1 MIKTLEN
8 SERIRI
14 LENNFS
20 GHLGYIWQQ
29 NPFVVPITYFFNK
42 ESKSIIGYSGDGHK
56 IRAMRKNP
64 TVSFAVEEVESLM
77 KWRSVAVR
85 GKFEEIK
92 GGDAKYI
99 LHKFVEG
106 VKDIITE
113 KGENRPSGLDEFTS
127 KINSEVISV
136 VFKIRIEEIS
146 GKIRE
151 D

>member
-1 MIKTLEN
+1 MIKNLES

-14 LENNFS
+14 LENNYV

-29 NPFVVPITYFFNK
+29 SPFVVPITFFYDGEN
-42 ESKSIIGYSGDGHK
+42 KSIIGYSGDGHK
-56 IRAMRKNP
+56 IKAMRKNP
-64 TVSFAVEEVESLM
+64 TVSMAVEEVESVT
-77 KWRSVAVR
+77 KWRSVLIQ

-113 KGENRPSGLDEFTS
+113 KGKKRPSCLKEFTN

-136 VFKIRIEEIS
+136 VYRIRIEDIL
-146 GKIRE
+146 GKVR
-151 D
+151 DD